1 MLVRPQNIET
11 INVGEEF
18 LTIKQCA
25 LVSQVL
31 SIEFEEE
38 IPRHYTTVDR
48 ITYDDTGN
56 GKKLI
61 IIWFKGNL
69 MRCRASGFTWNN
81 FDMRKLEVGTKY
93 YKV

>member
-56 GKKLI
+56 GK
-61 IIWFKGNL
+61 N
-69 MRCRASGFTWNN
+69 
-81 FDMRKLEVGTKY
+81 
-93 YKV
+93 